1 MSVADGG
8 DVSWAP
14 MTTLLPNASG
24 LPRPATTG
32 SAQITRAGLKR
43 ARSGMPWLRPDDVI
57 AYDGDGG
64 PFCDLIDD
72 AGVPV
77 GTALWDKDS
86 DIRARLLSSTRTRD
100 PLGLLI
106 TRLERAEHRRKD
118 LSGSGGG
125 SAGHLGAQRL
135 CHGEADAVPGLF
147 IDRFGDGLHVDVDT
161 PALEPFLDELLGGT
175 IARQQTQNVALRR
188 SRTATLA
195 RGTSSVQRFTH
206 EGLKLQ
212 VDLTGAD
219 VRRLSAELDAMKHLR
234 RFARGR
240 VLDVY
245 ANTGGFALH
254 LADAGASQAV
264 LVDENPALPERARAA
279 AGENGLSGKIDVV
292 TAEPTAWLKQ
302 VQASFDVVVCHPP
315 HEALPREKAEKRAIE
330 IAASAL
336 KLVGEGAI
344 FCARSAS
351 ASLDDER
358 FAAALQE
365 SATALR
371 RRLQV
376 LVRLGPGPDHP
387 TLAGTPLPPSILV
400 MRVLSTG

>member
-1 MSVADGG
+1 
-8 DVSWAP
+8 

-24 LPRPATTG
+24 LPRPAVTG
-32 SAQITRAGLKR
+32 SAIISRKGLQR
-43 ARSGMPWLRPDDVI
+43 ARSGMPWLRPDDVVS
-57 AYDGDGG
+57 YQGDGG
-64 PFCDLIDD
+64 LFCDLTDD
-72 AGVPV
+72 GGLPV

-86 DIRARLLSSTRTRD
+86 DVRGRLLSTTRTRD
-100 PLGLLI
+100 PLGLMV

-118 LSGSGGG
+118 AVAG
-125 SAGHLGAQRL
+125 SAGHRL
-135 CHGEADAVPGLF
+135 CHGEADAVPGIF

-161 PALEPFLDELLGGT
+161 AALEPWLDELLQGT
-175 IARQQTQNVALRR
+175 IARQQVQNVALRR
-188 SRTATLA
+188 GRSASLV
-195 RGTSSVQRFTH
+195 RGTQAVQRFTH
-206 EGLKLQ
+206 EGLELQ

-219 VRRLSAELDAMKHLR
+219 VRRLSAELDAMKRLR
-234 RFARGR
+234 PFARGR

-245 ANTGGFALH
+245 ANTGGFGLH
-254 LADAGASQAV
+254 LADAGATQAV
-264 LVDENPALPERARAA
+264 LVDESPGLHDRARAA
-279 AGENGLSGKIDVV
+279 AADNGLAGKIDVV
-292 TAEPTAWLKQ
+292 TAEPLAWLKQ

-315 HEALPREKAEKRAIE
+315 HEALPRDKAEKRAIE

-365 SATALR
+365 SGTALR

-376 LVRLGPGPDHP
+376 LARLGPGPDHP

-400 MRVLSTG
+400 MRVLNTG